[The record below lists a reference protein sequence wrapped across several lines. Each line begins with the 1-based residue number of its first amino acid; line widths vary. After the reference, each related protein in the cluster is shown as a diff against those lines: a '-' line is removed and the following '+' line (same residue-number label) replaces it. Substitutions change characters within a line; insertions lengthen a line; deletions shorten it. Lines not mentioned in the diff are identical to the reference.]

1 MQVCP
6 ACQLQMV
13 YTYLTLVK
21 GDHLCHIS
29 ESLTW
34 SMGNTLMCKCFMNSF
49 FYVIHASERTFNGE
63 IETFSIKHGAK
74 IDFLNFF
81 SSRDYQTD
89 PSTIQT
95 SWDVSGDPCPAVK
108 YEWAIR
114 RLDGLEISSFLDM
127 GCKN

>member
-1 MQVCP
+1 MQVNKHVNGK
-6 ACQLQMV
+6 LILL
-13 YTYLTLVK
+13 TYKKRSKNWITKLY
-21 GDHLCHIS
+21 S
-29 ESLTW
+29 
-34 SMGNTLMCKCFMNSF
+34 
-49 FYVIHASERTFNGE
+49 Y
-63 IETFSIKHGAK
+63 
-74 IDFLNFF
+74 
-81 SSRDYQTD
+81 RDYQTD